1 MSTNSKPQVKIT
13 AEEFRY
19 IALLHDLTQVYVRDC
34 IVDNNYNR
42 IIFLVDPKD
51 IRQAIGPKGVTLQK
65 LKKVLNKDIEI
76 VGYSENLEEQVRY
89 ALAPAKVR
97 EVRVV
102 NRPGG
107 KKVVYATVDPN
118 DKGIAIGRNGRNV
131 ERARMIL
138 NRYYGID
145 SVIIA

>member
-1 MSTNSKPQVKIT
+1 MSTDSKPQVKIT

-34 IVDNNYNR
+34 IVDNTYNR